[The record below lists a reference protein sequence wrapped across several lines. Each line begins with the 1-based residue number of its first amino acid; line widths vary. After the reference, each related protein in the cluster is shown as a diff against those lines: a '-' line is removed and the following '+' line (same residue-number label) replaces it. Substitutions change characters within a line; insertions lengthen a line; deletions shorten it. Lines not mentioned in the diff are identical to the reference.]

1 MSNLLDLLVA
11 GLATGAI
18 YALVAVGFTL
28 LWQTSQTINFAQGEF
43 VMLPA
48 FLMLAAMH
56 AGAPFWLAIIVGI
69 LLSMLLLGLG
79 FKLLLVDPMLRHGV
93 LPLAIATMAL
103 AIGIKEAVKQFFSAE
118 ASPFPSIVP
127 AGDISILGRAVS
139 LQSLGVLALAIAA
152 VIGLTALL
160 NRTSI
165 GHQMQATAQNPT
177 VARII
182 GVPVERMILLTFLIN
197 AFLVAL
203 ASLLITPIY
212 LAKFSSGEVLG
223 QAAFI
228 AAIVGGFNQVRGA
241 IAGGLLIGVVDN
253 LAAAYVS
260 TQYRAAVPLILL
272 IVIILFRPQGLLG
285 RRRGAH
291 GMTAHRQISAHR
303 ARHRR
308 DRGADHRADELQ
320 PLRPLH
326 PEPVGGDD
334 HRRDGAQPDA
344 RLCRPGLAGA
354 GRLRRHRR
362 LCGGDHDDA
371 RHAAGRGARA
381 SRSCCALR
389 SAGSSAI
396 RRCACSIIISPS

>member
-1 MSNLLDLLVA
+1 MSNLLDLLIA

-18 YALVAVGFTL
+18 YAIVAVGFTL

-56 AGAPFWLAIIVGI
+56 AGLPFWLAIIIGI

-127 AGDISILGRAVS
+127 AGDIAILGRQVS
-139 LQSLGVLALAIAA
+139 VQSLGVLALAIAA

-165 GHQMQATAQNPT
+165 GHQMQATAQNPV

-182 GVPVERMILLTFLIN
+182 GIPVERMILLTFLIN

-203 ASLLITPIY
+203 ASILITPIY

-260 TQYRAAVPLILL
+260 TQYRAAVPMILL
-272 IVIILFRPQGLLG
+272 IVIILLRPQGLLG
-285 RRRGAH
+285 RAEER
-291 GMTAHRQISAHR
+291 T
-303 ARHRR
+303 
-308 DRGADHRADELQ
+308 
-320 PLRPLH
+320 
-326 PEPVGGDD
+326 V
-334 HRRDGAQPDA
+334 
-344 RLCRPGLAGA
+344 
-354 GRLRRHRR
+354 
-362 LCGGDHDDA
+362 
-371 RHAAGRGARA
+371 
-381 SRSCCALR
+381 
-389 SAGSSAI
+389 
-396 RRCACSIIISPS
+396 

>member
-1 MSNLLDLLVA
+1 MPEFFQFLVS
-11 GLATGAI
+11 GLTIGAV
-18 YALVAVGFTL
+18 YALVALGFTL
-28 LWQTSQTINFAQGEF
+28 VYNASDVVNFAQGEF

-48 FLMLAAMH
+48 FLMLAIMH
-56 AGAPFWLAIIVGI
+56 AGAPFWLAILAGI
-69 LLSMLLLGLG
+69 ALSMLLLGLG

-103 AIGIKEAVKQFFSAE
+103 AIGIKESVKQFWSAE

-127 AGDISILGRAVS
+127 LGDVSIFGRAVS
-139 LQSLGVLALAIAA
+139 LQSIGVLALGIVA
-152 VIGLTALL
+152 VIALTALL

-165 GHQMQATAQNPT
+165 GHQMQAAAQNPT

-203 ASLLITPIY
+203 ASLLVTPIY

-260 TQYRAAVPLILL
+260 TQYRAAVPLVLL
-272 IVIILFRPQGLLG
+272 IAIILFRPQGMLG
-285 RRRGAH
+285 R
-291 GMTAHRQISAHR
+291 
-303 ARHRR
+303 
-308 DRGADHRADELQ
+308 
-320 PLRPLH
+320 
-326 PEPVGGDD
+326 PEERTV
-334 HRRDGAQPDA
+334 
-344 RLCRPGLAGA
+344 
-354 GRLRRHRR
+354 
-362 LCGGDHDDA
+362 
-371 RHAAGRGARA
+371 
-381 SRSCCALR
+381 
-389 SAGSSAI
+389 
-396 RRCACSIIISPS
+396 